1 MVDNIRFAADEVLGA
16 NSLTGSNLFDPI
28 PFPSGLDSSTYAT
41 MARRV
46 LDDTVDRQRKVSSSL
61 KDRLD
66 QEDTLRKLEVQ
77 KTQDSALD
85 ELNKLDPLDKN
96 FSQDVAMFAE
106 VAAYSPAIANALS
119 AKQNLAR
126 NYNTI
131 LGGVVKDLGAS
142 NLTGEETALT
152 YSMAESL
159 LKQGGPSGR
168 VLNIF
173 RANLARKAIN
183 DTQERQLQF
192 NKSKAST
199 YDALE
204 PKLIN
209 IVGEI
214 DGVNSVEELAD
225 LVAPTSKLVDLSE
238 TTPEEREALKRNYN
252 ISKDDLK
259 ILDGSDGGTLEN
271 KQIKVTE
278 RKDMLEQN
286 LFNSYFQNEDIKEED
301 KEKLYRDLLSFDD
314 PQAFLG
320 SGILSDYLNT
330 SSVYE
335 AAKAQAKSNDQ
346 DLSLSLN
353 DFKDENEVGF
363 EQHEQE
369 VADKKARATDIFN
382 KIKNLRDNKS
392 KASAY
397 FGSRAGRKKLEDLRA
412 LQNSRRPI
420 VESASN
426 IDPSETSAGKA
437 FLDSLQ
443 NRQVFGDISAGR

>member
-214 DGVNSVEELAD
+214 DGVNTVEELAA
-225 LVAPTSKLVDLSE
+225 LVAPASKLVDLSE
-238 TTPEEREALKRNYN
+238 TTPEEREALKRNYD

-259 ILDGSDGGTLEN
+259 ILDGSDGGTLN
-271 KQIKVTE
+271 RQIEVTE

-346 DLSLSLN
+346 DLSLT

-382 KIKNLRDNKS
+382 KIKDLRDNKS

-397 FGSRAGRKKLEDLRA
+397 FGSRAGRKKLEELRA

-443 NRQVFGDISAGR
+443 KRQVFGDISAGR

>member
-1 MVDNIRFAADEVLGA
+1 
-16 NSLTGSNLFDPI
+16 
-28 PFPSGLDSSTYAT
+28 
-41 MARRV
+41 
-46 LDDTVDRQRKVSSSL
+46 
-61 KDRLD
+61 
-66 QEDTLRKLEVQ
+66 
-77 KTQDSALD
+77 
-85 ELNKLDPLDKN
+85 
-96 FSQDVAMFAE
+96 MFAE

>member
-214 DGVNSVEELAD
+214 DGVNTVEELAD
-225 LVAPTSKLVDLSE
+225 LVAPASKLVDLSE
-238 TTPEEREALKRNYN
+238 TTPEERETLRRNYV
-252 ISKDDLK
+252 ISKEDLK
-259 ILDGSDGGTLEN
+259 ILDGSDGGTLNRRIE
-271 KQIKVTE
+271 VTE

-335 AAKAQAKSNDQ
+335 AAKAQAKSNDR
-346 DLSLSLN
+346 DLSLN

-382 KIKNLRDNKS
+382 KIKDLRDNKS

-397 FGSRAGRKKLEDLRA
+397 FGSRAGRKKLEELRA

-443 NRQVFGDISAGR
+443 KRQVFGDISAGR

>member
-225 LVAPTSKLVDLSE
+225 LVAPASKLVDLSE
-238 TTPEEREALKRNYN
+238 TTPEEREALKRNYD

-286 LFNSYFQNEDIKEED
+286 LFNSYLQNEDIKEED

-346 DLSLSLN
+346 DLSLN

-397 FGSRAGRKKLEDLRA
+397 FGSRAGRKKLEELRA

-426 IDPSETSAGKA
+426 IDPSETSTGKA

-443 NRQVFGDISAGR
+443 KRQVFGDISAGR

>member
-168 VLNIF
+168 LLNIF

-225 LVAPTSKLVDLSE
+225 LVAPASKLVDLSE
-238 TTPEEREALKRNYN
+238 TTPEEREVLKRNYV
-252 ISKDDLK
+252 ISKEDLK
-259 ILDGSDGGTLEN
+259 ILDGSDGGTLDR
-271 KQIKVTE
+271 QIEVTE

-335 AAKAQAKSNDQ
+335 AAKAQAESNDR
-346 DLSLSLN
+346 DLSLN

-382 KIKNLRDNKS
+382 KIKDLRDNKS

-397 FGSRAGRKKLEDLRA
+397 FGSRAGRKKLEELRA

-443 NRQVFGDISAGR
+443 KRQVFGDISAGR